1 MKTLLQYFL
10 FSSISL
16 GAVAQQAD
24 KIKITE
30 RDYSNPEVE
39 MADKFREDG
48 KIYVVLAVLLL
59 VLSGMFTYLFLLD
72 KKIKQLEE
80 LNK

>member
-1 MKTLLQYFL
+1 MKTLLQYLL

-16 GAVAQQAD
+16 GAVAQSTD

-30 RDYSNPEVE
+30 RDYSNPEIE

-48 KIYVVLAVLLL
+48 KIYVVLAVIL
-59 VLSGMFTYLFLLD
+59 VILAGMFTYLFLLD
-72 KKIKQLEE
+72 KKLKQLEE
-80 LNK
+80 MNK

>member
-10 FSSISL
+10 FLSISF
-16 GAVAQQAD
+16 GATAQQTD

-30 RDYSNPEVE
+30 RDYSNPAIE

-48 KIYVVLAVLLL
+48 KIYVVLAVILLI
-59 VLSGMFTYLFLLD
+59 LSGMFTYLFLLD
-72 KKIKQLEE
+72 KKIKQLEQ